1 MRNILY
7 IAITFFYCNCTL
19 SQENKISHFCIP
31 KDYTGWVNIIF
42 EDSISSNKEFSFSN
56 GFVFLINKNPEEFRV
71 SSKVFPNGKY
81 IHNFYY
87 YNLDTIMRLEDLDYP
102 RNNIFFTQFIIIPE
116 LDDYGKIKNKPVYS
130 FYVSKDLLNVDSLSI
145 DMLPKNPI
153 LK

>member
-1 MRNILY
+1 
-7 IAITFFYCNCTL
+7 
-19 SQENKISHFCIP
+19 
-31 KDYTGWVNIIF
+31 
-42 EDSISSNKEFSFSN
+42 
-56 GFVFLINKNPEEFRV
+56 
-71 SSKVFPNGKY
+71 
-81 IHNFYY
+81 
-87 YNLDTIMRLEDLDYP
+87 MRLEDLDYP